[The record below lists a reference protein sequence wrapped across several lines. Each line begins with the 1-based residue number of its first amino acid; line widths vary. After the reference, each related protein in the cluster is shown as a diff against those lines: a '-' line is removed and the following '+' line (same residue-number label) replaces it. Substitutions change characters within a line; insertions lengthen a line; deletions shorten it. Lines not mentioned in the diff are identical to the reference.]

1 MTDYPSKFILLI
13 LDGLGLRDVTENNA
27 FRLARTP
34 TFDRLFNTCPWSI
47 LDASQNSVGLPNG
60 VIGNSEVGHMTIG
73 AGRIIKQD
81 LVRINDEIKSDRLKD
96 NNEIKKLFSFVKE
109 RNSNLHLMGLV
120 SDGGVHSHLNHILP
134 ILKCAKIF
142 GVKNVY
148 IHFISDGRDAS
159 PYGSLDYYKILNK
172 AIMDVGIGEIAT
184 IIGRYYAMDRDK
196 RWDRTESAYD
206 LYILGKGEKIDTV
219 ENAIVQSHADG
230 ITDEFIKPFIIN
242 GIDGR
247 IGPDDAVLC
256 FNYRADRMRQICSA
270 LGSDNFIDFKRETP
284 PVRLT
289 SMTSYHKDYNFPILF
304 RDKKIDMK
312 LGQVIEKLGLRQLR
326 VAETEKYAH
335 VTYFL
340 NGGDEDPYDA
350 EERLLVPSPKVATYD
365 LQPEMSAFGIRDAVL
380 NAMHKEQSDA
390 IVMNIAN
397 TDMVGHTGNLKA
409 TIRAA
414 EVADEV
420 LGDILKM
427 AESKRTI
434 AFVTADHGNC
444 EVMLDESTG
453 RKHTAHTLNPV
464 PFIVVNGPK
473 ELKLRS
479 NGGLSDV
486 SPTILN
492 SIGAKIPQ
500 EMTGKSLIYDIL

>member
-326 VAETEKYAH
+326 VAETEKYPH

-340 NGGDEDPYDA
+340 NGGSEKSFTGEVRNMPH
-350 EERLLVPSPKVATYD
+350 SPKVTTYD
-365 LQPEMSAFGIRDAVL
+365 LKPEMSAKAVTDTL
-380 NAMHKEQSDA
+380 VDA
-390 IVMNIAN
+390 IDSNYDLIVTNYAN
-397 TDMVGHTGNLKA
+397 PDMVGHTGNLHA
-409 TIRAA
+409 TIEACEA
-414 EVADEV
+414 VDKS
-420 LGDILKM
+420 LGHLVNALRKV
-427 AESKRTI
+427 EGTLFLTS
-434 AFVTADHGNC
+434 DHGNC
-444 EVMLDESTG
+444 EVMIDPFTG
-453 RKHTAHTLNPV
+453 DPHTSHTLNPV
-464 PFIVVNGPK
+464 PAILFNGPK
-473 ELKLRS
+473 NKSLS
-479 NGGLSDV
+479 NGGRLSDIA
-486 SPTILN
+486 PTILELMDL
-492 SIGAKIPQ
+492 KPPP
-500 EMTGKSLIYDIL
+500 EMTGNSLLL